1 MISLNDSKE
10 GVCYRIL
17 WMFGQAEEIKDMM
30 RYEAGKTLKVIS
42 KNKGGNVVIAYDNR
56 KFALSPDLAGFIKLS
71 EV

>member
-30 RYEAGKTLKVIS
+30 RYDVDKLLRVIS

-56 KFALSPDLAGFIKLS
+56 RFALSPDLAYFIKIS
-71 EV
+71 EI

>member
-1 MISLNDSKE
+1 
-10 GVCYRIL
+10 
-17 WMFGQAEEIKDMM
+17 MFGQAEEIKDMM

-56 KFALSPDLAGFIKLS
+56 RFALSPDLAGFIKLS

>member
-17 WMFGQAEEIKDMM
+17 WMFGQAEEIKNMM
-30 RYEAGKTLKVIS
+30 RYDVDKLLRVIS

-56 KFALSPDLAGFIKLS
+56 RFALSPDLAYFIKIS
-71 EV
+71 EI